1 MAGIIKRM
9 ANAFQ
14 VMVGSGPY
22 FDAASRSRRL
32 RGFIPTKTHINRAI
46 QAEGQTV
53 LARSRSL
60 YDNNSIY
67 GAAVDEWV
75 SAAVNDGIKPV
86 PRIKGFEAQK
96 RALENLW
103 WQWVDEADYEGVS
116 DFYGMQA
123 TIAREVFLAG
133 EVFVRLRP
141 VPLDACSAVPLKL
154 EIYPAELLDVTYDGP
169 AEIPGHH
176 IRMGIEFNAFGDRI
190 AYHFFRYHPYDIV
203 PNGRLAEGM
212 QERVRIEAP
221 YIIHIKERR
230 QAQQLRGT
238 PKITR
243 SMVQLFQLAAYD
255 DAELDRK
262 KTTALFTAFILGGES
277 NPLTPDVQAER
288 TMNTASLA
296 GGEGDTIELAP
307 GLVTVLENGQD
318 IRFSAPAEVGGSYEP
333 FQYRNLLKI
342 CAGLNMPYSTVSG
355 DVTRGNFSNVR
366 TSIIQFRRHIRQWR
380 ANVMAFQLNRIV
392 WKRFVE
398 MAVLVGAIDL
408 PDYDHNPLPW
418 LQSESHAAQLEMV
431 DPLKDIAAEKEEIRA
446 GLKSLTQ
453 ALNERG
459 YSRDDI
465 YTEIEEER
473 SEALR
478 RGLHFDT
485 ETPAPHNRPA

>member
-296 GGEGDTIELAP
+296 GGEGDTIGTGSRL
-307 GLVTVLENGQD
+307 GYG
-318 IRFSAPAEVGGSYEP
+318 IREWPRYSLF
-333 FQYRNLLKI
+333 
-342 CAGLNMPYSTVSG
+342 CA
-355 DVTRGNFSNVR
+355 
-366 TSIIQFRRHIRQWR
+366 
-380 ANVMAFQLNRIV
+380 
-392 WKRFVE
+392 
-398 MAVLVGAIDL
+398 
-408 PDYDHNPLPW
+408 
-418 LQSESHAAQLEMV
+418 
-431 DPLKDIAAEKEEIRA
+431 
-446 GLKSLTQ
+446 
-453 ALNERG
+453 
-459 YSRDDI
+459 
-465 YTEIEEER
+465 
-473 SEALR
+473 R
-478 RGLHFDT
+478 RGGRLL
-485 ETPAPHNRPA
+485 